1 MTTTPTPT
9 PTHVPP
15 TMRAPHRRR
24 VDPPTIA
31 WPIGL
36 VLLLVA
42 LGTWRVADEPRERMS
57 PPSEGVSTAPRSFG
71 DAKLEVPRTWRTLGR
86 SAERITWGAA
96 DRSHT
101 VTLASTDASSV
112 ALPTIVREVVAQS
125 ADSLP
130 GASVASDPVDIDLGE
145 RAPRGDSAALVTFEV
160 GDGTHPPIHVVQ
172 VWRRDARAGVDL
184 VATWTSADGTWPA
197 SPRELLPQATSNG

>member
-1 MTTTPTPT
+1 MKTTHTRTP
-9 PTHVPP
+9 
-15 TMRAPHRRR
+15 AHRPRF
-24 VDPPTIA
+24 DPPTVA

-42 LGTWRVADEPRERMS
+42 LGTWRVAD
-57 PPSEGVSTAPRSFG
+57 PSHGRSTPAADTATKTASRSFG

-86 SAERITWGAA
+86 SAERITWGAP

-101 VTLASTDASSV
+101 VTLASTEASSV

-130 GASVASDPVDIDLGE
+130 GASIASDPVDIDLGD

>member
-1 MTTTPTPT
+1 MTITPTTPP
-9 PTHVPP
+9 
-15 TMRAPHRRR
+15 RAACRRR

-42 LGTWRVADEPRERMS
+42 LGTWRVADDPHQRTA
-57 PPSEGVSTAPRSFG
+57 PPAEETRTAPRSFG
-71 DAKLEVPRTWRTLGR
+71 SAKLDVPRTWRTLGR

-96 DRSHT
+96 SRSHT
-101 VTLASTDASSV
+101 VTLASTEASSV

-130 GASVASDPVDIDLGE
+130 GASVASEPVDIDLGD
-145 RAPRGDSAALVTFEV
+145 RAPRGDSAVLVRFEV
-160 GDGTHPPIHVVQ
+160 GDGSHPPIHVVQ
-172 VWRRDARAGVDL
+172 VWRRDARAGIDL

-197 SPRELLPQATSNG
+197 SPRELLPEAASNG

>member
-1 MTTTPTPT
+1 MKTTHATTPPAR
-9 PTHVPP
+9 P
-15 TMRAPHRRR
+15 APRRR
-24 VDPPTIA
+24 IDPPTVA

-42 LGTWRVADEPRERMS
+42 LGTWRVAEPPRDRPAPAADE
-57 PPSEGVSTAPRSFG
+57 VQTAPRSFG
-71 DAKLEVPRTWRTLGR
+71 DARLDVPRTWQTLGR
-86 SAERITWGAA
+86 SAERITWGAP

-101 VTLASTDASSV
+101 VTLASTEASSV

-125 ADSLP
+125 TDSLP

-160 GDGTHPPIHVVQ
+160 GDGSHPPIHVVQ